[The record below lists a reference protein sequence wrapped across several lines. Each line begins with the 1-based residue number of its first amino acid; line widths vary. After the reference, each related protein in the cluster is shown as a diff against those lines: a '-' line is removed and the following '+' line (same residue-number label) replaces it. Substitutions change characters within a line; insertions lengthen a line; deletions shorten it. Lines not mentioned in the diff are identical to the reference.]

1 MVKFIFKAYKN
12 RLNIF
17 YCSFFYTFLPIYE
30 NNDQILSKKKKK
42 NKGKLPKMARQRYQD
57 FSQKEKSKRYKNLP
71 EDEKQD

>member
-1 MVKFIFKAYKN
+1 MT
-12 RLNIF
+12 RF
-17 YCSFFYTFLPIYE
+17 Y
-30 NNDQILSKKKKK
+30 QKKKKK